1 MRTLTP
7 GCFSK
12 TVGTENK
19 CHGSENI
26 YVLSLAPP
34 KESLSPLVFIV
45 EMTRF
50 TCDSVLLPS

>member
-26 YVLSLAPP
+26 YVLSL
-34 KESLSPLVFIV
+34 SPLVFTV